1 VQTNEKLDSAGH
13 SMNTFSSTTSRASSN
28 QSADGMLR
36 DFKNK
41 INEQKTPKVLI
52 VLNVLII
59 VLILASIGLS
69 AVDFQIIETEVDTV
83 AATNQQY
90 MYSEKRNLKFI
101 ELATNVRS
109 FINVANDLEFNEF
122 DIERLNRVE
131 DRFTLL
137 GTLI

>member
-1 VQTNEKLDSAGH
+1 
-13 SMNTFSSTTSRASSN
+13 
-28 QSADGMLR
+28 ML
-36 DFKNK
+36 N
-41 INEQKTPKVLI
+41 I
-52 VLNVLII
+52 LII

-69 AVDFQIIETEVDTV
+69 AVDFQILKTEVDSVT
-83 AATNQQY
+83 ATNQQY

>member
-1 VQTNEKLDSAGH
+1 MDSV
-13 SMNTFSSTTSRASSN
+13 TT
-28 QSADGMLR
+28 
-36 DFKNK
+36 
-41 INEQKTPKVLI
+41 
-52 VLNVLII
+52 
-59 VLILASIGLS
+59 
-69 AVDFQIIETEVDTV
+69 
-83 AATNQQY
+83 TNQQY

>member
-1 VQTNEKLDSAGH
+1 
-13 SMNTFSSTTSRASSN
+13 M
-28 QSADGMLR
+28 
-36 DFKNK
+36 
-41 INEQKTPKVLI
+41 
-52 VLNVLII
+52 I

-69 AVDFQIIETEVDTV
+69 AVDFQILKTEVDSVT
-83 AATNQQY
+83 ATNQQY

>member
-1 VQTNEKLDSAGH
+1 
-13 SMNTFSSTTSRASSN
+13 
-28 QSADGMLR
+28 
-36 DFKNK
+36 
-41 INEQKTPKVLI
+41 
-52 VLNVLII
+52 
-59 VLILASIGLS
+59 
-69 AVDFQIIETEVDTV
+69 
-83 AATNQQY
+83 

-109 FINVANDLEFNEF
+109 FINVANDLEFKEF

>member
-1 VQTNEKLDSAGH
+1 
-13 SMNTFSSTTSRASSN
+13 
-28 QSADGMLR
+28 
-36 DFKNK
+36 
-41 INEQKTPKVLI
+41 VLI
-52 VLNVLII
+52 ILNILII

-69 AVDFQIIETEVDTV
+69 AVDFQILKTEVDSVT
-83 AATNQQY
+83 ATNQQY

>member
-1 VQTNEKLDSAGH
+1 
-13 SMNTFSSTTSRASSN
+13 M
-28 QSADGMLR
+28 
-36 DFKNK
+36 
-41 INEQKTPKVLI
+41 LI
-52 VLNVLII
+52 VLNILII

-69 AVDFQIIETEVDTV
+69 AIDFQIIKTEVDSVT
-83 AATNQQY
+83 ATNQQY
-90 MYSEKRNLKFI
+90 MYSEKRNIKFI

>member
-1 VQTNEKLDSAGH
+1 
-13 SMNTFSSTTSRASSN
+13 
-28 QSADGMLR
+28 ML
-36 DFKNK
+36 
-41 INEQKTPKVLI
+41 II
-52 VLNVLII
+52 LNILII

-69 AVDFQIIETEVDTV
+69 AVDFQILKTEVDSVT
-83 AATNQQY
+83 ATNQQY

>member
-1 VQTNEKLDSAGH
+1 
-13 SMNTFSSTTSRASSN
+13 
-28 QSADGMLR
+28 ML
-36 DFKNK
+36 
-41 INEQKTPKVLI
+41 II
-52 VLNVLII
+52 LNILMI

-69 AVDFQIIETEVDTV
+69 AVDFQILKTEVDSVT
-83 AATNQQY
+83 ATNQQY

>member
-1 VQTNEKLDSAGH
+1 
-13 SMNTFSSTTSRASSN
+13 M
-28 QSADGMLR
+28 
-36 DFKNK
+36 
-41 INEQKTPKVLI
+41 LI
-52 VLNVLII
+52 VLNILII

-69 AVDFQIIETEVDTV
+69 AVDFQILKTEVDSVT
-83 AATNQQY
+83 ATNQQY